1 NTADPG
7 LVVAVSPTSGGLGF
21 DLPNAGNSTTF
32 GLFDIWTDETSV
44 NADDRFAKPINV
56 NFTFTSPAATGNVG
70 GNTLGGSLLGIFQ
83 FGRVV
88 WGGPLN
94 LLFGDGG
101 QLRITLSDETF
112 NFGIFGLTPG
122 HHFGATVKGKFDLVQ
137 APAPVPLPAALP
149 LFASACG
156 ALGVA

>member
-1 NTADPG
+1 MKLLRAMTIAAGAVFAAVVGVASAHAVTFNGSFGVTQLNTTDPG

-44 NADDRFAKPINV
+44 NADDRVAKPISV
-56 NFTFTSPAATGNVG
+56 NFTFTSPAASGNVG

-88 WGGPLN
+88 WGAPL
-94 LLFGDGG
+94 LLPFGDGG
-101 QLRITLSDETF
+101 QLLITLSDETF
-112 NFGIFGLTPG
+112 N
-122 HHFGATVKGKFDLVQ
+122 
-137 APAPVPLPAALP
+137 
-149 LFASACG
+149 
-156 ALGVA
+156 